1 MAGPVDEATKH
12 AWFDAADV
20 FCLPSLLEGFGLP
33 VLEAMGHGTPVVT
46 SADTAT
52 AEVAGD
58 AGLAVD
64 PTDVDAVADGLRRV
78 LNDPALAARLAQAGR
93 DRAATLTWAATAE
106 ATVGVYREVLG
117 R

>member
-1 MAGPVDEATKH
+1 MAPTTHLNRRSVLKGIAG
-12 AWFDAADV
+12 A
-20 FCLPSLLEGFGLP
+20 SLVLP

-46 SADTAT
+46 STDTAT

-58 AGLAVD
+58 AGLVVD
-64 PTDVDAVADGLRRV
+64 ATDVEAVADGLRRV
-78 LNDPALAARLAQAGR
+78 LNDPALAVRLAEAGR

-106 ATVGVYREVLG
+106 AMVGVYREVLG